1 MKNTELHIKKGDH
14 VWVQI
19 YNGRDYSFHP
29 RLAEVI
35 ATLHLRISC
44 EVVPY
49 VALRYLDASL
59 MNKSVEYAINPPN
72 HQLKYFQQAI
82 IK

>member
-1 MKNTELHIKKGDH
+1 MKNPELHIKKGDH

-44 EVVPY
+44 EEEP
-49 VALRYLDASL
+49 
-59 MNKSVEYAINPPN
+59 
-72 HQLKYFQQAI
+72 
-82 IK
+82 

>member
-35 ATLHLRISC
+35 ATLHLHISC

-49 VALRYLDASL
+49 VALRYLDNHSCASSL
-59 MNKSVEYAINPPN
+59 MNKICGICDKSP
-72 HQLKYFQQAI
+72 
-82 IK
+82 

>member
-35 ATLHLRISC
+35 ATLHLHIS
-44 EVVPY
+44 
-49 VALRYLDASL
+49 
-59 MNKSVEYAINPPN
+59 
-72 HQLKYFQQAI
+72 
-82 IK
+82 

>member
-1 MKNTELHIKKGDH
+1 MKNPELHIKKGDH

-19 YNGRDYSFHP
+19 YNALDYAFHL

-49 VALRYLDASL
+49 VALRYLDNRSCACVPYEQISGICE
-59 MNKSVEYAINPPN
+59 KSP
-72 HQLKYFQQAI
+72 
-82 IK
+82 

>member
-1 MKNTELHIKKGDH
+1 MKNPELHIKKGDH

-35 ATLHLRISC
+35 VRGSIQN
-44 EVVPY
+44 
-49 VALRYLDASL
+49 VA
-59 MNKSVEYAINPPN
+59 
-72 HQLKYFQQAI
+72 
-82 IK
+82 